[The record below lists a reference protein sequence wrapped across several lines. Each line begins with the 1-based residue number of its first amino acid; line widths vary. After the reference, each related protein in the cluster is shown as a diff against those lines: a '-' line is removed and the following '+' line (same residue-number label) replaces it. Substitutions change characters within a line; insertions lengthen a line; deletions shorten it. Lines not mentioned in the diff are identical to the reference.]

1 MEPPEAKK
9 SRIDSTSSA
18 TPSSKHQAL
27 KEKQEA
33 RKVLFLRYKNGEID
47 KVIEEIKAKKAF
59 LRLKKTNVKLFF
71 DESIEE
77 FWQYETFF
85 TMLATEMLAEPSKC
99 NEKSFEA
106 LHEVIKLLTSG
117 CVSSS
122 ISTKST
128 ATEIFSNR
136 NKNVSVP
143 KLFTQIL
150 EVGDRMSTK
159 TRVLLFDYIS
169 GLCTRK
175 DSLIALSS
183 FSAFVDQIAICI
195 SSPTKE
201 IRTAALSTVILNSN
215 KRFFLKP
222 CLYPRTNQK
231 WNHIFNN
238 NHIRSQ

>member
-9 SRIDSTSSA
+9 ARKDSSTS
-18 TPSSKHQAL
+18 KNQVL
-27 KEKQEA
+27 KEKLEA
-33 RKVLFLRYKNGEID
+33 QKALFQQFKNGEID
-47 KVIEEIKAKKAF
+47 KVIEEIKAKKVF
-59 LRLKKTNVKLFF
+59 LKLKKSNIKVFF
-71 DESIEE
+71 DDEIEK

-85 TMLATEMLAEPSKC
+85 TMLASEMLAEPSKC

-106 LHEVIKLLTSG
+106 LHEVMKLLTAG

-122 ISTKST
+122 ISARST
-128 ATEIFSNR
+128 PTELFSSR

-150 EVGDRMSTK
+150 ETGGDRMSTK

-175 DSLIALSS
+175 EGVIALSA

-195 SSPTKE
+195 ESSNKE
-201 IRTAALSTVILNSN
+201 IRAAALSTVILVSN
-215 KRFFLKP
+215 KKNFLK
-222 CLYPRTNQK
+222 T
-231 WNHIFNN
+231 I
-238 NHIRSQ
+238 I